1 MATTSD
7 VTVVTG
13 SGDEAPA
20 AEANDRPLRA
30 DARRNRLKVLD
41 AAEALFAE
49 RGLRVQIEDI
59 ARRAGVGVGTVCRHF
74 VTKDDLLDA
83 VLTRSYVQL
92 RDAAVAAL
100 DDPDGATAFE
110 SFVLGTSDFQSE
122 HKALAEQMKEG
133 LDLSPAA
140 VAVRIEL
147 FDAMSQL
154 VRRAQKAGSVRPD
167 IGPADI
173 GILFGGIAQAAA
185 SRVELDAT
193 MRQRYVRILLDGLR
207 PANPS
212 VLPGRPLEFSDVS
225 EP

>member
-1 MATTSD
+1 
-7 VTVVTG
+7 
-13 SGDEAPA
+13 
-20 AEANDRPLRA
+20 
-30 DARRNRLKVLD
+30 
-41 AAEALFAE
+41 
-49 RGLRVQIEDI
+49 
-59 ARRAGVGVGTVCRHF
+59 
-74 VTKDDLLDA
+74 
-83 VLTRSYVQL
+83 
-92 RDAAVAAL
+92 
-100 DDPDGATAFE
+100 
-110 SFVLGTSDFQSE
+110 
-122 HKALAEQMKEG
+122 LAEQMKEG

-147 FDAMSQL
+147 FEAMSQL
-154 VRRAQKAGSVRPD
+154 VRRAQEAGTVRPD

-212 VLPGRPLEFSDVS
+212 KLPGRPLEFSDVS